1 MFTSLSDI
9 LIQKL
14 SYCFFVLFFTYIFSS
29 IIQKGVDLIVVGVKK
44 RVTSEV
50 TLART
55 RTIRNL
61 LKNTINALLF
71 FLAILMIISQ
81 FGVDTR
87 PILTGAGVLG
97 LAFSFGAQTL
107 VKDLISGFFIIAENM
122 FNIGDVV
129 KIGSEK
135 GVVERINLR
144 MTMLRDKDGN
154 LVYIPNSQVTSV
166 VRYKKEKPV
175 SPIIKTSR
183 HAPISSR
190 ARF

>member
-61 LKNTINALLF
+61 LKNAINALLF

>member
-1 MFTSLSDI
+1 MLTSLSDI

-14 SYCFFVLFFTYIFSS
+14 AYCFFIFLITYIVSS
-29 IIQKGVDLIVVGVKK
+29 VLQKSVDLIVVGVKK

-71 FLAILMIISQ
+71 FIAILMIISQ
-81 FGVDTR
+81 WGVDTR

-175 SPIIKTSR
+175 SPIIKTTR

-190 ARF
+190 AKY